1 MRKKLQDYVRHC
13 VAYDSILIKVN
24 NAEFYSLWHN
34 RQSSWKINF
43 MNEKRRITATLR
55 RRAVVPDG
63 RTDIRDADESA
74 ALHNSSTGHS
84 SSRPVG
90 RKQTLNA
97 WWGQKDSSR
106 TRS

>member
-1 MRKKLQDYVRHC
+1 
-13 VAYDSILIKVN
+13 
-24 NAEFYSLWHN
+24 
-34 RQSSWKINF
+34 
-43 MNEKRRITATLR
+43 MNEKKRIIDASPH
-55 RRAVVPDG
+55 APQPYD
-63 RTDIRDADESA
+63 RTDIRGADESA

>member
-1 MRKKLQDYVRHC
+1 MVFRTIDSRCEKLILRMKKKELTD
-13 VAYDSILIKVN
+13 DS
-24 NAEFYSLWHN
+24 STC
-34 RQSSWKINF
+34 RQPHS
-43 MNEKRRITATLR
+43 
-55 RRAVVPDG
+55 
-63 RTDIRDADESA
+63 RTDIRGADESA